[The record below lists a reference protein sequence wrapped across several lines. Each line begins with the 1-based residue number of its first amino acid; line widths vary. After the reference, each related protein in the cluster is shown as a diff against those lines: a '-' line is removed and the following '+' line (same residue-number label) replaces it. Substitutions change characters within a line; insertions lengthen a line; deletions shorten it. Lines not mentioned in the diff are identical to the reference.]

1 MSCACL
7 LLPAR
12 WRHAAAGC
20 AEAFW
25 GASSACS
32 QTSDYDTIKSH
43 LEIGRYV
50 FLVFI
55 LIEIVALAVTVV
67 VRVRNP
73 YEADADSFEEQQA
86 ARSAMAQIQMEGLK
100 HSMQRT
106 ASKSPAVG
114 APDGNFYTA
123 SSKMMKRC
131 GGTPALC
138 GGHALVGAGC
148 RRCRAEFALNRCVL
162 LFAACQRR

>member
-1 MSCACL
+1 
-7 LLPAR
+7 
-12 WRHAAAGC
+12 
-20 AEAFW
+20 
-25 GASSACS
+25 
-32 QTSDYDTIKSH
+32 
-43 LEIGRYV
+43 
-50 FLVFI
+50 
-55 LIEIVALAVTVV
+55 

-131 GGTPALC
+131 GGTPDLR
-138 GGHALVGAGC
+138 GGHAPFAAGSGCC
-148 RRCRAEFALNRCVL
+148 RTQFALTVCVATCSVTKKMTQKYGE
-162 LFAACQRR
+162 FTQDPAFQASGAWYKVRR